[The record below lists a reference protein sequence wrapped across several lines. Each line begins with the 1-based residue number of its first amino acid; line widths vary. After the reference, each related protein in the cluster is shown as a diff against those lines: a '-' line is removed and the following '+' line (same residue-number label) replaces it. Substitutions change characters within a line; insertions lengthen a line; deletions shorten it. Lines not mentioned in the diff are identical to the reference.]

1 MYVVISQNKWMLWSY
16 FPALTMFEFIN
27 QYHLFLSEQPFP
39 TSHTNCKIE
48 LQRHKE
54 RPIITYQPYRG
65 IYVICTSV
73 TAVCYHFAL
82 KSNPLSGEFIYTV
95 EKSKWYPFINWWY
108 KNISSFDMKQSVV
121 SIGSQYTMV
130 WQALWQRWRKA

>member
-1 MYVVISQNKWMLWSY
+1 MVIFSSFDHVWIHKPVSPISLRTTFSHFSHQLQNRTSKTSLW
-16 FPALTMFEFIN
+16 FGV
-27 QYHLFLSEQPFP
+27 
-39 TSHTNCKIE
+39 
-48 LQRHKE
+48 KE
-54 RPIITYQPYRG
+54 RPMITYQPYRG

-108 KNISSFDMKQSVV
+108 KTISSFDMKQSVV